1 MVFGKELSMPF
12 PWVLFFAALLGML
25 PLASTSDAPAQVET
39 VEFLDGAEEGVE
51 TNDSVYTIGTNGYWD
66 EGPVLLVYVLAE
78 EGVDEAAVNSAVDLI
93 NSSGNTTVSEWNH
106 LLSSFEGSVPTLSVT
121 EDASRANIKVTLTD
135 YEHPEGKLGKTRLY
149 AIKGVGQ
156 VVSAEVE
163 IYKSSQMY
171 QEGSLEY
178 ALAHELGH
186 ALGLSHST
194 DPASIM
200 HSVLRLENGVVQ
212 NHVGSCEANGLS
224 ALYIYSVIGNT
235 SC

>member
-1 MVFGKELSMPF
+1 
-12 PWVLFFAALLGML
+12 ML
-25 PLASTSDAPAQVET
+25 PFASTSDVPAQIET
-39 VEFLDGAEEGVE
+39 VEFLDGAKEGAAAA
-51 TNDSVYTIGTNGYWD
+51 NDSTYTIGTNGYWD
-66 EGPVLLVYVLAE
+66 EGPVLFVYVYAG
-78 EGVDEAAVNSAVDLI
+78 EGVDAAAVRGAIDLI
-93 NSSGNTTVSEWNH
+93 NSSGNTTVSEWNE

-121 EDASRANIKVTLTD
+121 DDASQANVKVALTD
-135 YEHPEGKLGKTRLY
+135 FEHPEGKLGKTRLY

-163 IYKSSQMY
+163 IFNASKMHSQDA
-171 QEGSLEY
+171 LEY

-224 ALYIYSVIGNT
+224 GLYIYSVIGNT
-235 SC
+235 TC

>member
-1 MVFGKELSMPF
+1 MVFGKELSMPYAWF
-12 PWVLFFAALLGML
+12 LFFAVLLGML
-25 PLASTSDAPAQVET
+25 PFASTSNVPAQVET
-39 VEFLDGAEEGVE
+39 VEFLDGAEENVE

-66 EGPVLLVYVLAE
+66 EGPVLLVYISAE
-78 EGVDEAAVNSAVDLI
+78 QGVDEAAVNNAVDLI
-93 NSSGNTTVSEWNH
+93 NSSGNTTVSEWNQ

-121 EDASRANIKVTLTD
+121 QDASRANIKVTLTD
-135 YEHPEGKLGKTRLY
+135 YEHHEGKLGKARLY
-149 AIKGVGQ
+149 TIKGVGQ
-156 VVSAEVE
+156 VVSANVE
-163 IYKSSQMY
+163 IFNASQMHNS
-171 QEGSLEY
+171 GSLEY

-224 ALYIYSVIGNT
+224 ALYIDSVIGNT
-235 SC
+235 TC